1 MQKMFDLIENLE
13 GERQRLWSPN
23 DNNANKQ
30 ISK

>member
-13 GERQRLWSPN
+13 GEWQGWWSPN